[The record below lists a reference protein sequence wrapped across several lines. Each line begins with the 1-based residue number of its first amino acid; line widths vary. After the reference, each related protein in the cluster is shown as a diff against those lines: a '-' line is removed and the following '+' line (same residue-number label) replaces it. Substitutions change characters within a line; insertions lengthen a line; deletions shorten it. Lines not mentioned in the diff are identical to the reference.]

1 MKFMEP
7 QDNVTT
13 QQEQVSTPPTSVDE
27 SKNDTPTVDTENVQ
41 SETSNESQPEGATTD
56 VTAPEGVSTSTEEQ
70 PPVNDK
76 PEVSDEIQ
84 KKLDRLAEYEL
95 KDKELADLKG
105 RLGVQDTFQD
115 NQIFSAQ
122 QQLAIVENQ
131 AQQEYIRLCNAY
143 GVDYRP
149 DKIDASGEELRE
161 KNPQAFYELRYKLE
175 GLNNQIEAKRNE
187 VETFIRQKDIQSA
200 MIRNKQVF
208 DISPAT
214 RNVVKHY
221 MEQGA
226 SGADIDEIVN
236 FTKSIQQEAFEMGR
250 QFALQEKAKVKP
262 AEILNNTTISQQ
274 TQSTP
279 GIDTTT
285 MSVED
290 ISKMSTAEFEKNL
303 PLIEK
308 LRNEGR
314 LKL

>member
-1 MKFMEP
+1 MEP

-13 QQEQVSTPPTSVDE
+13 NVEQVSTQPTEQVVE
-27 SKNDTPTVDTENVQ
+27 EKTDTQPVSTENNQ
-41 SETSNESQPEGATTD
+41 SETLNDSPLEGSGTQVNESEGINTPTED
-56 VTAPEGVSTSTEEQ
+56 KSSVEGE
-70 PPVNDK
+70 PK
-76 PEVSDEIQ
+76 VSDEIQ
-84 KKLDRLAEYEL
+84 KKLDRLAEYEV
-95 KDKELADLKG
+95 KEKELNDLKG
-105 RLGVQDTFQD
+105 RLGVQDNVPD
-115 NQIFSAQ
+115 NQVFSAQ

-131 AQQEYIRLCNAY
+131 AQQEYIRLCNEY

-149 DKIDASGEELRE
+149 DKIDASGKELME
-161 KNPQAFYELRYKLE
+161 KDPKAFYELRYKLE

-200 MIRNKQVF
+200 MMRNKQVF
-208 DISPAT
+208 DVSPAT

-236 FTKSIQQEAFEMGR
+236 FTKAIQQEAFEMGR
-250 QFALQEKAKVKP
+250 QYALQEKAKVRP
-262 AEILNNTTISQQ
+262 AEVLNNTTISQQ
-274 TQSTP
+274 AQSTP

-285 MSVED
+285 LTTED
-290 ISKMSTAEFEKNL
+290 ISKMSIAEFEKNL

>member
-1 MKFMEP
+1 MEP

-56 VTAPEGVSTSTEEQ
+56 VTAPEGVSTPTEEQ

-76 PEVSDEIQ
+76 LEVSDEIQ

-131 AQQEYIRLCNAY
+131 AQQEYIRLCNQY

-285 MSVED
+285 ISVED

>member
-1 MKFMEP
+1 MEP
-7 QDNVTT
+7 QDNVAT

>member
-1 MKFMEP
+1 MEP

-13 QQEQVSTPPTSVDE
+13 NVEQVSTPPTSVDE

-41 SETSNESQPEGATTD
+41 SETLKESQPEGATTN
-56 VTAPEGVSTSTEEQ
+56 VTAPEGVSTPTEEQ

-76 PEVSDEIQ
+76 LEVSDEIQ

-131 AQQEYIRLCNAY
+131 AQQEYIRLCNQY

-285 MSVED
+285 ISVED